1 LQSINDLNHAIEI
14 EPDNA
19 WAYFVRGSTHL
30 WLKESVQAREDFIQS
45 LELNPKDV
53 YVCWMVEWSG
63 MGKERPDA
71 GVIQRL
77 EAIAAL
83 DPQDFWAL
91 VCRGVAL
98 WLSRHFEEA
107 ILLLDQAHLLRPAAW
122 AWDPYFWKGM
132 AYASLGREEVAI
144 AAVERSLELELPPIL
159 LTPLRW
165 FEQAKPDFYQKYV
178 VPLMARYD
186 LL

>member
-14 EPDNA
+14 EPNNA
-19 WAYFVRGSTHL
+19 WAYFARGSTHL
-30 WLKESVQAREDFIQS
+30 WIKDNVQAREDFIQS

-53 YVCWMVEWSG
+53 YVRWMVEWSG

-83 DPQDFWAL
+83 DPQDCWAL

-98 WLSRHFEEA
+98 WLNRLFEEA
-107 ILLLDQAHLLRPAAW
+107 LQELERAIQQIPW
-122 AWDPYFWKGM
+122 YWDSYFWKGM
-132 AYASLGREEVAI
+132 TCASLGREEEAMSSI
-144 AAVERSLELELPPIL
+144 EKALDLELPPIL
-159 LTPLRW
+159 LTPLKW
-165 FEQAKPDFYQKYV
+165 FEQDRPDFYQKYV
-178 VPLMARYD
+178 VPLMARFD
-186 LL
+186 VV